1 MPSQVLA
8 VILIAISAAT
18 LGVIKS
24 NDDLIRIR
32 NLDGTF
38 ILYSY
43 RQLYDASIATV
54 STMIISLY
62 IIVLIKFYFT
72 KQHVPIH
79 AGALTTDEEELQA
92 LIVFTEAAGGWLIF
106 MNIGIVIAVIIAIVL
121 LIANIQGT
129 VKLVV
134 GVLVSFILIIKY
146 YTIV

>member
-1 MPSQVLA
+1 MESHLIMTSQVLA

-43 RQLYDASIATV
+43 RQLYDASIATI
-54 STMIISLY
+54 TMITVIN
-62 IIVLIKFYFT
+62 VLIKFYFT

-79 AGALTTDEEELQA
+79 AGALTADEEELQA

-134 GVLVSFILIIKY
+134 GVLVSFILIIN
-146 YTIV
+146 